1 MKLPYEVSYS
11 DKNLHA
17 GILLMEKKYN
27 GKVKSRWSPQIKEF
41 DIKGIHLNFHL
52 DVHLKK

>member
-11 DKNLHA
+11 DENLHA